1 MTEQMPHHPS
11 LAAATIAVHSGRPEH
26 VPGAPLSVPPVLA
39 STYVEG
45 AAVGYGRN
53 GNPTWTALEEV
64 VGALEGGRSV
74 AFASGMAAVAAV
86 LDLSPDHSV
95 VVAPE
100 VCYSGTSTLF
110 GRLQTRRGFQI
121 RRVDIADTDAT
132 VAALDGATLLWAE
145 SPTNPTL
152 AVADL
157 PALFMAAHQRGVAT
171 CADNTFATPMNQR
184 PLDLGADVVV
194 HSLTKFLAGHADVVL
209 GAAVTRDDATYDRLL
224 GHRTYHGGIPGPAE
238 AWLALRGIRTLHL
251 RIERSQHNAAVLA
264 SRLAAHP
271 VVEHVRYPG
280 LPDDPG
286 HERALLQMQGF
297 GAVVAVEIRGG
308 AAAADAVC
316 AATRLW
322 VPATSLG
329 GVESTLER
337 RRRWPDESPAVP
349 ESLIRLSV
357 GVEDVEDLW
366 DDLAMALTAS
376 G

>member
-1 MTEQMPHHPS
+1 MTPETPHRPS
-11 LAAATIAVHSGRPEH
+11 PAAATIAVHGGRPEQ
-26 VPGAPLSVPPVLA
+26 VPDAPLSVPPVLA

-45 AAVGYGRN
+45 GAVGYGRN
-53 GNPTWTALEEV
+53 GNPTWTALEDV
-64 VGALEGGRSV
+64 VGALEGGRAL

-86 LDLSPDHSV
+86 LDLSPEGSV

-110 GRLQTRRGFQI
+110 GRLQTQRQFQI
-121 RRVDIADTDAT
+121 RRVDIADTDTTA
-132 VAALDGATLLWAE
+132 VALEGATLLWAE

-152 AVADL
+152 TVADL
-157 PALFMAAHQRGVAT
+157 PALFMAARQRGVT
-171 CADNTFATPMNQR
+171 ICADNTFATPLNQR

-224 GHRTYHGGIPGPAE
+224 EHRTYHGGIPGPAE

-251 RIERSQHNAAVLA
+251 RVERSQHNAAVLA
-264 SRLAAHP
+264 SRLSAHP
-271 VVEHVRYPG
+271 AVEQVRYPG

-286 HERALLQMQGF
+286 HERALRQMRGF
-297 GAVVAVEIRGG
+297 GAVIAIEIRGG

-337 RRRWPDESPAVP
+337 RRRWPEESPAVP

-357 GVEDVEDLW
+357 GIEDVEDLW
-366 DDLAMALTAS
+366 DDLAEALTAS

>member
-1 MTEQMPHHPS
+1 MTPQTPHRPS
-11 LAAATIAVHSGRPEH
+11 PAAATIAVHGGRPEQ
-26 VPGAPLSVPPVLA
+26 VPDAPLSVPPVLA

-45 AAVGYGRN
+45 GAVGYGRN
-53 GNPTWTALEEV
+53 GNPTWTALEDV
-64 VGALEGGRSV
+64 VGALEGGRAL

-86 LDLSPDHSV
+86 LDLSPERSV

-100 VCYSGTSTLF
+100 VCYSGTSTLL
-110 GRLQTRRGFQI
+110 GRLQTHRQFQI

-132 VAALDGATLLWAE
+132 AAALDGATLLWAE

-157 PALFMAAHQRGVAT
+157 PALFTAARQRGVKT
-171 CADNTFATPMNQR
+171 CADNTFATPLNQR
-184 PLDLGADVVV
+184 PLDFGADVVV

-209 GAAVTRDDATYDRLL
+209 GAAVTRDEATYDRLL
-224 GHRTYHGGIPGPAE
+224 EHRTYHGGIPGPAE

-251 RIERSQHNAAVLA
+251 RVERSQHNAVVLA
-264 SRLAAHP
+264 SRLSAHP
-271 VVEHVRYPG
+271 AVEQVRYPG

-286 HERALLQMQGF
+286 HERALRQMRGF
-297 GAVVAVEIRGG
+297 GAVIAVEIRGG

-337 RRRWPDESPAVP
+337 RRRWPEESPAVP
-349 ESLIRLSV
+349 ESLIRLAV
-357 GVEDVEDLW
+357 GIEDVEDLW
-366 DDLAMALTAS
+366 DDLAEALTAS

>member
-1 MTEQMPHHPS
+1 MTPETPHRPS
-11 LAAATIAVHSGRPEH
+11 PAAATIAVHGGRPEQ
-26 VPGAPLSVPPVLA
+26 VPDAPLSVPPVLA

-45 AAVGYGRN
+45 GAVGYGRN
-53 GNPTWTALEEV
+53 GNPTWTALEDV
-64 VGALEGGRSV
+64 VGALEGGRAL

-86 LDLSPDHSV
+86 LDLLPERSV

-110 GRLQTRRGFQI
+110 GRLQTHRQFQI
-121 RRVDIADTDAT
+121 RRIDIADTDAT

-145 SPTNPTL
+145 SPSNPTL

-157 PALFMAAHQRGVAT
+157 PALFTAAHERQVTT
-171 CADNTFATPMNQR
+171 CADNTFATPLNQR

-209 GAAVTRDDATYDRLL
+209 GAAVTRDEATHDRLL
-224 GHRTYHGGIPGPAE
+224 EHRTYHGGIPGPAE
-238 AWLALRGIRTLHL
+238 TWLALRGIRTLHL
-251 RIERSQHNAAVLA
+251 RVERSQHNAAVLA
-264 SRLAAHP
+264 SRLSAHP
-271 VVEHVRYPG
+271 AVEQVRYPG

-286 HERALLQMQGF
+286 HERALRQMRGF
-297 GAVVAVEIRGG
+297 GAVIAIEIRGG
-308 AAAADAVC
+308 AAAADDVC

-337 RRRWPDESPAVP
+337 RRHWPEESPAVP

-357 GVEDVEDLW
+357 GIEDVEDLW
-366 DDLAMALTAS
+366 NDLAEALTAS

>member
-1 MTEQMPHHPS
+1 MTRQTHHRPS
-11 LAAATIAVHSGRPEH
+11 LAAATVAVHGGRPEQT
-26 VPGAPLSVPPVLA
+26 PGAPLSVPPVLA

-45 AAVGYGRN
+45 GAVGYGRN
-53 GNPTWTALEEV
+53 GNPTWTALEDV
-64 VGALEGGRSV
+64 VGALEGGRAL

-86 LDLSPDHSV
+86 LDLFPDRSV
-95 VVAPE
+95 VVAPD

-110 GRLQTRRGFQI
+110 DRLEIHREFVI

-132 VAALDGATLLWAE
+132 LAALDGARILWTE

-157 PALFMAAHQRGVAT
+157 PALFAEARERRVTT
-171 CADNTFATPMNQR
+171 CADNTFATPLNQR

-194 HSLTKFLAGHADVVL
+194 HSLTKFLAGHSDVVL
-209 GAAVTRDDATYDRLL
+209 GAAITRDDATYGRLL
-224 GHRTYHGGIPGPAE
+224 EHRTYHGGIPGPAE

-251 RIERSQHNAAVLA
+251 RVERSQHNAAVLA
-264 SRLAAHP
+264 SRLAGHP
-271 VVEHVRYPG
+271 ALERVHYPG

-286 HERALLQMQGF
+286 HERALSQMRGF
-297 GAVVAVEIRGG
+297 GAVIAIEVRGG
-308 AAAADAVC
+308 PAAADAVC
-316 AATRLW
+316 SATQLW

-337 RRRWPDESPAVP
+337 RRRWPEESLGVP

-357 GVEDVEDLW
+357 GIEDVEDLW
-366 DDLAMALTAS
+366 ADLSAALDGS

>member
-1 MTEQMPHHPS
+1 MTPETPNRPS
-11 LAAATIAVHSGRPEH
+11 PAAATIAVHGGRPEQ
-26 VPGAPLSVPPVLA
+26 VPDAPLSVPPVLA

-45 AAVGYGRN
+45 GAVGYGRN
-53 GNPTWTALEEV
+53 GNPTWTALEDV
-64 VGALEGGRSV
+64 VGALEGGRAL
-74 AFASGMAAVAAV
+74 AFASGMAAVAAI
-86 LDLSPDHSV
+86 LDLSPDRSV

-100 VCYSGTSTLF
+100 VCYSGTSTLLDW
-110 GRLQTRRGFQI
+110 LQTHRGFAI

-132 VAALDGATLLWAE
+132 VAALDGATMLWAE

-157 PALFMAAHQRGVAT
+157 PTLFTAAHERRVTT
-171 CADNTFATPMNQR
+171 CADNTFATPLNQR

-209 GAAVTRDDATYDRLL
+209 GAAVTRDEGTYDRLL
-224 GHRTYHGGIPGPAE
+224 EHRTYHGGIPGPAE

-251 RIERSQHNAAVLA
+251 RVERSQHNAAVLA

-271 VVEHVRYPG
+271 AVEQVRYPG

-286 HERALLQMQGF
+286 HERALLQMRGF
-297 GAVVAVEIRGG
+297 GAVIAVEVRGG

-337 RRRWPDESPAVP
+337 RRRWPQESLVVP

-357 GVEDVEDLW
+357 GIEDVEDLW
-366 DDLAMALTAS
+366 DDLVEALTAA

>member
-1 MTEQMPHHPS
+1 MTRQTPHHRSP
-11 LAAATIAVHSGRPEH
+11 AAATIAVHGGRPEQ

-39 STYVEG
+39 STYVQG
-45 AAVGYGRN
+45 SSVGYGRD
-53 GNPTWTALEEV
+53 GNPTWTALEDV
-64 VGALEGGRSV
+64 IGALEGGRAL

-86 LDLSPDHSV
+86 LDSLPDRSV

-100 VCYSGTSTLF
+100 ICYSGTSTLF
-110 GRLQTRRGFQI
+110 DQLKSHRAFEV
-121 RRVDIADTDAT
+121 RRVDVADTDAT
-132 VAALDGATLLWAE
+132 VGAMAGATMLWIE
-145 SPTNPTL
+145 SPANPTL

-157 PALFMAAHQRGVAT
+157 PALCAASRERRVAT
-171 CADNTFATPMNQR
+171 CADNTFATPLNQR

-194 HSLTKFLAGHADVVL
+194 HSLTKFLAGHSDVVL
-209 GAAVTRDDATYDRLL
+209 GAAVTRDDETYDRLL
-224 GHRTYHGGIPGPAE
+224 EHRTYHGGIPGPAE

-251 RIERSQHNAAVLA
+251 RVERSQHNAGVIAA
-264 SRLAAHP
+264 RLAAHP
-271 VVEHVRYPG
+271 AVERVHYPG

-286 HERALLQMQGF
+286 HARALAHMHGF
-297 GAVVAVEIRGG
+297 GAMVAIQVRGG

-337 RRRWPDESPAVP
+337 RRRWPQENPAVP

-357 GVEDVEDLW
+357 GIEDVEDLW
-366 DDLAMALTAS
+366 ADLSAALD
-376 G
+376 GQG